1 MFRVLIASVII
12 TGIFLINPV
21 NSLVA
26 ASINQDANSSI
37 EITKLRGPLSQL
49 NGSVNV
55 FEKLHGVTRNSI
67 NVSFAD
73 AAKIVEDDFGDN
85 KNIIITEGKLNVKRG
100 SLVYSFIGVDQNRQ
114 TEYYTDVDPANDSIL
129 YKSCVMPISKW
140 TDRGYFGDHDRFQRF
155 YRGPAQEH
163 AWNGFDL
170 GSWFNKLTGSN
181 GDNNGE
187 GNPGWLLITSINNA
201 CQNKVIYRRG

>member
-1 MFRVLIASVII
+1 LFRVLIASVII

-49 NGSVNV
+49 NGSVKV
-55 FEKLHGVTRNSI
+55 FEKLHDVTRNSI

-85 KNIIITEGKLNVKRG
+85 KNIIITEGKLNGKRG
-100 SLVYSFIGVDQNRQ
+100 SLVYSFIGADQNRQ
-114 TEYYTDVDPANDSIL
+114 TEYYTDVDPGNDSIL
-129 YKSCVMPISKW
+129 YKSCGMPISK
-140 TDRGYFGDHDRFQRF
+140 
-155 YRGPAQEH
+155 
-163 AWNGFDL
+163 
-170 GSWFNKLTGSN
+170 
-181 GDNNGE
+181 
-187 GNPGWLLITSINNA
+187 
-201 CQNKVIYRRG
+201 